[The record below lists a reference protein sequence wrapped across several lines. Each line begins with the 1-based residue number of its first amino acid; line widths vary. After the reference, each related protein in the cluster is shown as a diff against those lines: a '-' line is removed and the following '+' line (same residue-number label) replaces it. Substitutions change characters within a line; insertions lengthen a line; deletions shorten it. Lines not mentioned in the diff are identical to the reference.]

1 MANCCSLTVANTGF
15 GCTPIM
21 EVVEKFIEVSYFKAD
36 GTINEIDL
44 TDTFNLAY
52 FTALVNNADETL
64 RWYPLP
70 FVKNMVDERADSD
83 FETFDDKTKIER
95 QVGIRCVK
103 TMITTLGNNAGAV
116 SPQMVGKINDKKCKV
131 SGLFGITKSKQLV
144 GEMINDGFLA
154 PIRIDNGSISAR
166 LIKTGSG
173 ATTQKIDLAFDWHL
187 DVQDERLRT
196 LEADEMSTDIS
207 LLTGLLD
214 VTAVYTNVFASSMKM
229 KLKTIFGTAVNPV
242 LVEGII
248 AGDITLY
255 NVTESAAITILSV
268 VEDPEGN
275 YLINFS
281 APQNDGDKVR
291 VTIVKDGYD
300 FTAVTANLAEI
311 VD

>member
-21 EVVEKFIEVSYFKAD
+21 EVVEKFIEVSYFKED

-95 QVGIRCVK
+95 QVGIRSVK

-144 GEMINDGFLA
+144 GEMINTGYLA

-207 LLTGLLD
+207 LLNGLLD
-214 VTAVYTNVFASSMKM
+214 VTSTYTAIGQTSFKAT
-229 KLKTIFGTAVNPV
+229 LKTQYGSFLNPI
-242 LVEGII
+242 LVEGLV
-248 AGDITLY
+248 AGDMALY
-255 NVTESAAITILSV
+255 NVTDSNS
-268 VEDPEGN
+268 
-275 YLINFS
+275 
-281 APQNDGDKVR
+281 
-291 VTIVKDGYD
+291 VTITSIAESPDGTYQINYASQTVTDVLRLTITKDGYN
-300 FTAVTANLAEI
+300 FAAVTTNTI
-311 VD
+311 TI

>member
-21 EVVEKFIEVSYFKAD
+21 EVVEKFIEVSYFKED

-52 FTALVNNADETL
+52 FTNLVNDADETL

-83 FETFDDKTKIER
+83 FESFDDKTRIER
-95 QVGIRCVK
+95 QVGIRSVK
-103 TMITTLGNNAGAV
+103 TIITTLGNNAGAV

-154 PIRIDNGSISAR
+154 PIRIDNGSLSAI
-166 LIKTGSG
+166 LVKTGSG
-173 ATTQKIDLAFDWHL
+173 AITQKINLGFDWHI

-196 LEADEMSTDIS
+196 LEADEMTTDIS
-207 LLTGLLD
+207 LINGLLD
-214 VTAVYTNVFASSMKM
+214 VTSTYSAIGQTSFKAT
-229 KLKTIFGTAVNPV
+229 LKTIFGTVLNPV
-242 LVEGII
+242 LVEGLV
-248 AGDITLY
+248 AGDMALY
-255 NVTESAAITILSV
+255 NITDSANVAITSA
-268 VEDPEGN
+268 VE
-275 YLINFS
+275 
-281 APQNDGDKVR
+281 APDGTY
-291 VTIVKDGYD
+291 TISYASQTVADVLRLTITKDGYD
-300 FTAVTANLAEI
+300 FTAVTANTI
-311 VD
+311 TI

>member
-1 MANCCSLTVANTGF
+1 
-15 GCTPIM
+15 M
-21 EVVEKFIEVSYFKAD
+21 EVVEKFIEVSYFKED

-95 QVGIRCVK
+95 QVGIRSVK

-154 PIRIDNGSISAR
+154 PIRIDNGSISAK

-173 ATTQKIDLAFDWHL
+173 ATTQKIDLSFDWHI

-207 LLTGLLD
+207 LLNGLLD
-214 VTAVYTNVFASSMKM
+214 VTATYSEIGQTSFKAT
-229 KLKTIFGTAVNPV
+229 LKTQYGSYLNPV
-242 LVEGII
+242 LVEGLV
-248 AGDITLY
+248 AGDMALY
-255 NVTESAAITILSV
+255 NVTDSASVAISSA
-268 VEDPEGN
+268 VENPDGT
-275 YLINFS
+275 YLISFTSQTVADVLRLTITKNGYNF
-281 APQNDGDKVR
+281 D
-291 VTIVKDGYD
+291 
-300 FTAVTANLAEI
+300 AVTAATI
-311 VD
+311 TVV

>member
-21 EVVEKFIEVSYFKAD
+21 EVVEKFIEVSYFKED

-95 QVGIRCVK
+95 QVGIRSVK

-144 GEMINDGFLA
+144 GEMINDGYLA

-207 LLTGLLD
+207 LLNGLLD
-214 VTAVYTNVFASSMKM
+214 VTSTYSAIGQTSFKAT
-229 KLKTIFGTAVNPV
+229 LKTIFGTVLNPV
-242 LVEGII
+242 LVEGLV
-248 AGDITLY
+248 AGDMALY
-255 NVTESAAITILSV
+255 NITDSANVAITTAIEAPDGTYTISYASQSAADVLRLTIS
-268 VEDPEGN
+268 
-275 YLINFS
+275 
-281 APQNDGDKVR
+281 
-291 VTIVKDGYD
+291 KDGYD
-300 FTAVTANLAEI
+300 FTAVTANTI
-311 VD
+311 TI

>member
-21 EVVEKFIEVSYFKAD
+21 EVVEKFIEVSYFKED

-52 FTALVNNADETL
+52 FTALVNNADENL

-95 QVGIRCVK
+95 QVGIRSVK

-154 PIRIDNGSISAR
+154 PIRIDNGSISAK

-173 ATTQKIDLAFDWHL
+173 AVTQKIDLSFDWHL

-196 LEADEMSTDIS
+196 IEPNEMSTDIS
-207 LLTGLLD
+207 LLNGLLD
-214 VTAVYTNVFASSMKM
+214 VTSTYSAITQTSFKAT
-229 KLKTIFGTAVNPV
+229 LKTQYGSYLNPV
-242 LVEGII
+242 LVEGLV
-248 AGDITLY
+248 AGDMALY
-255 NVTESAAITILSV
+255 NVTDSSPVTITSIAESPDGT
-268 VEDPEGN
+268 
-275 YLINFS
+275 YQINFAS
-281 APQNDGDKVR
+281 QTVADVLR
-291 VTIVKDGYD
+291 LTITKDGYN
-300 FTAVTANLAEI
+300 FAAVTANTITVA
-311 VD
+311 

>member
-21 EVVEKFIEVSYFKAD
+21 EVVEKFIEVSYFKED

-95 QVGIRCVK
+95 QVGIRSVK

-144 GEMINDGFLA
+144 GEMINTGYLA

-207 LLTGLLD
+207 LLNGLLD
-214 VTAVYTNVFASSMKM
+214 VTSTYTAIGQTSFKAT
-229 KLKTIFGTAVNPV
+229 LKTQYGSFLNPI
-242 LVEGII
+242 LVEGLV
-248 AGDITLY
+248 AGDMALY
-255 NVTESAAITILSV
+255 NVTDSASVTITSIAESPDGT
-268 VEDPEGN
+268 
-275 YLINFS
+275 YQINFAS
-281 APQNDGDKVR
+281 QT
-291 VTIVKDGYD
+291 VTDVLRLTITKDGYN
-300 FTAVTANLAEI
+300 FAAVTTNTITL
-311 VD
+311 

>member
-1 MANCCSLTVANTGF
+1 
-15 GCTPIM
+15 M
-21 EVVEKFIEVSYFKAD
+21 EVVEKFIEVSYFKND

-95 QVGIRCVK
+95 QVGIRSVK

-144 GEMINDGFLA
+144 GEMINDGYLA
-154 PIRIDNGSISAR
+154 PIRIDNGSISAK

-207 LLTGLLD
+207 LLNGLLD
-214 VTAVYTNVFASSMKM
+214 VTSTYSAIGQTSFKAT
-229 KLKTIFGTAVNPV
+229 LKTQYGSFLNPV
-242 LVEGII
+242 LVEGLV
-248 AGDITLY
+248 AGDMALY
-255 NVTESAAITILSV
+255 NVTDSASVTITTAIESPDGTYTISYASQSAADVLRLTIS
-268 VEDPEGN
+268 
-275 YLINFS
+275 
-281 APQNDGDKVR
+281 
-291 VTIVKDGYD
+291 KDGYD
-300 FTAVTANLAEI
+300 FTAVTANTI
-311 VD
+311 TI

>member
-1 MANCCSLTVANTGF
+1 
-15 GCTPIM
+15 M
-21 EVVEKFIEVSYFKAD
+21 EVVEKFIEVSYFKED

-95 QVGIRCVK
+95 QVGIRSVK

-144 GEMINDGFLA
+144 GEMINTGYLA

-207 LLTGLLD
+207 LLNGLLD
-214 VTAVYTNVFASSMKM
+214 VTSTYSAIGQTSFKAT
-229 KLKTIFGTAVNPV
+229 LKTIFGTVLNPV
-242 LVEGII
+242 LVEGLV
-248 AGDITLY
+248 AGDMALY
-255 NVTESAAITILSV
+255 NITDSANVAITTAVEAPDGTYTISYASQSAADVLRLTIS
-268 VEDPEGN
+268 
-275 YLINFS
+275 
-281 APQNDGDKVR
+281 
-291 VTIVKDGYD
+291 KDGFD
-300 FTAVTANLAEI
+300 FTAVTANTI
-311 VD
+311 TI

>member
-21 EVVEKFIEVSYFKAD
+21 EVVEKFIEVSYFKED

-83 FETFDDKTKIER
+83 FESFDDKTKIER
-95 QVGIRCVK
+95 QVGIRSVK

-154 PIRIDNGSISAR
+154 PIRIDNGSISAK

-173 ATTQKIDLAFDWHL
+173 ATTQKIDLSFDWHI

-207 LLTGLLD
+207 LLNGLLD
-214 VTAVYTNVFASSMKM
+214 VTATYSAISQTSFKAT
-229 KLKTIFGTAVNPV
+229 LKTQYGSYLNPV
-242 LVEGII
+242 LVEGLV
-248 AGDITLY
+248 AGDMALY
-255 NVTESAAITILSV
+255 NVTDSANVTITSV
-268 VEDPEGN
+268 VESPDGT
-275 YLINFS
+275 YLISFAS
-281 APQNDGDKVR
+281 QTVADVLR
-291 VTIVKDGYD
+291 LTISKDGYD
-300 FTAVTANLAEI
+300 FTAVTAATI
-311 VD
+311 TVA

>member
-21 EVVEKFIEVSYFKAD
+21 EVVEKFIEVSYFKED

-95 QVGIRCVK
+95 QVGIRSVK

-154 PIRIDNGSISAR
+154 PIRIDNGSISAK

-173 ATTQKIDLAFDWHL
+173 ATTQKIDLSFDWHL

-196 LEADEMSTDIS
+196 IEADEMSTDIS
-207 LLTGLLD
+207 LLNGLLD
-214 VTAVYTNVFASSMKM
+214 VTSTYSAIGQTSFKAT
-229 KLKTIFGTAVNPV
+229 LKTQYGSYLNPV
-242 LVEGII
+242 LVEGLV
-248 AGDITLY
+248 AGDMALY
-255 NVTESAAITILSV
+255 NVTDSASVAISSA
-268 VEDPEGN
+268 VENPDGT
-275 YLINFS
+275 YLISFAS
-281 APQNDGDKVR
+281 QTVADVLR
-291 VTIVKDGYD
+291 LTITKDGYNFD
-300 FTAVTANLAEI
+300 AVTAATITI
-311 VD
+311 V

>member
-21 EVVEKFIEVSYFKAD
+21 EVVEKFIEVSYFKED

-95 QVGIRCVK
+95 QVGIRSVK

-154 PIRIDNGSISAR
+154 PIRIDNGSISAK

-207 LLTGLLD
+207 LLNGLLD
-214 VTAVYTNVFASSMKM
+214 VTSTYSAIGQTSFKAT
-229 KLKTIFGTAVNPV
+229 LKTQYGSFLNPV
-242 LVEGII
+242 LVEGLV
-248 AGDITLY
+248 AGDMALY
-255 NVTESAAITILSV
+255 NVTDSASVTITSIAESPDGTYQINFASQTVADVLRLTITKNGYNFAAVTTNTITI
-268 VEDPEGN
+268 
-275 YLINFS
+275 
-281 APQNDGDKVR
+281 
-291 VTIVKDGYD
+291 
-300 FTAVTANLAEI
+300 
-311 VD
+311 

>member
-21 EVVEKFIEVSYFKAD
+21 EVVEKFIEVSYFKED

-52 FTALVNNADETL
+52 FTALVNNADENL

-95 QVGIRCVK
+95 QVGIRSVK

-154 PIRIDNGSISAR
+154 PIRIDNGSISAK

-173 ATTQKIDLAFDWHL
+173 AVTQKIDLSFDWHI

-207 LLTGLLD
+207 LLNGLLD
-214 VTAVYTNVFASSMKM
+214 VTATYSAIGQTSFKAT
-229 KLKTIFGTAVNPV
+229 LKTEYGSYLNPV
-242 LVEGII
+242 LVEGLV
-248 AGDITLY
+248 AGDMALY
-255 NVTESAAITILSV
+255 NVTDSASVAISTA
-268 VEDPEGN
+268 VENPDGT
-275 YLINFS
+275 YLISFAS
-281 APQNDGDKVR
+281 QTVADVLR
-291 VTIVKDGYD
+291 LTITKDGYNFD
-300 FTAVTANLAEI
+300 AVTAATITI
-311 VD
+311 V

>member
-70 FVKNMVDERADSD
+70 FVKNMIDERADSD
-83 FETFDDKTKIER
+83 FESFDDKTRIER
-95 QVGIRCVK
+95 QVGIRSVK
-103 TMITTLGNNAGAV
+103 TIITTLGNNAGAV

-131 SGLFGITKSKQLV
+131 SGLFGVTKSKQLV

-154 PIRIDNGSISAR
+154 PIRIDNGSLMAI
-166 LIKTGSG
+166 LVKTGSG
-173 ATTQKIDLAFDWHL
+173 AITQKINLGFDWHI

-196 LEADEMSTDIS
+196 LEADEMTTDIS
-207 LLTGLLD
+207 LLNGLLD
-214 VTAVYTNVFASSMKM
+214 VTSVYSAIGQTSFKAT
-229 KLKTIFGTAVNPV
+229 LKTIFGTFVNPL
-242 LVEGII
+242 LVEGLV
-248 AGDITLY
+248 AGDMALY
-255 NVTESAAITILSV
+255 NVTDSA
-268 VEDPEGN
+268 N
-275 YLINFS
+275 
-281 APQNDGDKVR
+281 
-291 VTIVKDGYD
+291 VTITSAVEAPDGTYTISYASQTVADVLRLTITKDGFD
-300 FTAVTANLAEI
+300 FTAVTANTI
-311 VD
+311 TI

>member
-21 EVVEKFIEVSYFKAD
+21 EVVEKFIEVSYFKED

-83 FETFDDKTKIER
+83 FESFDDKTKIER
-95 QVGIRCVK
+95 QVGIRSVK

-154 PIRIDNGSISAR
+154 PIRIDNGSISAK

-173 ATTQKIDLAFDWHL
+173 ATTQKIDLSFDWHI

-207 LLTGLLD
+207 LLNGLLD
-214 VTAVYTNVFASSMKM
+214 VTSTYSAIGQTSFKAT
-229 KLKTIFGTAVNPV
+229 LKTQYGSYLNPV
-242 LVEGII
+242 LVEGLV
-248 AGDITLY
+248 AGDMALY
-255 NVTESAAITILSV
+255 NVTDSANVTITSV
-268 VEDPEGN
+268 VESPDGT
-275 YLINFS
+275 YLISFAS
-281 APQNDGDKVR
+281 QTVADVLR
-291 VTIVKDGYD
+291 LTITKDGYD
-300 FTAVTANLAEI
+300 FTAVTAATI
-311 VD
+311 TVA

>member
-21 EVVEKFIEVSYFKAD
+21 EVVEKFIEVSYFKED

-95 QVGIRCVK
+95 QVGIRSVK

-207 LLTGLLD
+207 LLNGLLD
-214 VTAVYTNVFASSMKM
+214 VTSTYSSIGQTSFKAT
-229 KLKTIFGTAVNPV
+229 LKTQYGSYLNPV
-242 LVEGII
+242 LVEGLV
-248 AGDITLY
+248 AGDMALY
-255 NVTESAAITILSV
+255 NVTDSASVTITSI
-268 VEDPEGN
+268 VEDPDGTYKIN
-275 YLINFS
+275 YASQTVADVL
-281 APQNDGDKVR
+281 R
-291 VTIVKDGYD
+291 LTITKDGYNFAD
-300 FTAVTANLAEI
+300 VTTNTITVA
-311 VD
+311 

>member
-21 EVVEKFIEVSYFKAD
+21 EVVEKFIEVSYFKED

-95 QVGIRCVK
+95 QVGIRSVK

-154 PIRIDNGSISAR
+154 PIRIDNGSISAK

-173 ATTQKIDLAFDWHL
+173 ATTQKIDLSFDWHI

-207 LLTGLLD
+207 LLNGLLD
-214 VTAVYTNVFASSMKM
+214 VTATYSAISQTSFKAT
-229 KLKTIFGTAVNPV
+229 LKTQYGSYLNPV
-242 LVEGII
+242 LVEGLV
-248 AGDITLY
+248 AGDMALY
-255 NVTESAAITILSV
+255 NVTDSANVTITSV
-268 VEDPEGN
+268 VESPDGT
-275 YLINFS
+275 YLISFAS
-281 APQNDGDKVR
+281 QTVADVLR
-291 VTIVKDGYD
+291 LTISKDGYD
-300 FTAVTANLAEI
+300 FTAVTAATI
-311 VD
+311 TVA

>member
-1 MANCCSLTVANTGF
+1 
-15 GCTPIM
+15 M
-21 EVVEKFIEVSYFKAD
+21 EVVEKFIEVSYFKED

-95 QVGIRCVK
+95 QVGIRSVK

-154 PIRIDNGSISAR
+154 PIRIDNGSISAK

-173 ATTQKIDLAFDWHL
+173 AVTQKIDLSFDWHI

-207 LLTGLLD
+207 LLNGLLD
-214 VTAVYTNVFASSMKM
+214 VTATYSAIGQTSFKAT
-229 KLKTIFGTAVNPV
+229 LKTEYGSYLNPV
-242 LVEGII
+242 LVEGLV
-248 AGDITLY
+248 AGDMALY
-255 NVTESAAITILSV
+255 NVTDSASVAISSA
-268 VEDPEGN
+268 VENPDGT
-275 YLINFS
+275 YLISFAS
-281 APQNDGDKVR
+281 QTVADVLR
-291 VTIVKDGYD
+291 LTITKDGYNFD
-300 FTAVTANLAEI
+300 AVTAATITI
-311 VD
+311 V

>member
-52 FTALVNNADETL
+52 FTALVNDADETL

-83 FETFDDKTKIER
+83 FESFDDKTRIER
-95 QVGIRCVK
+95 QVGIRSVK
-103 TMITTLGNNAGAV
+103 TIITTLGNNAGAV

-154 PIRIDNGSISAR
+154 PIRIDNGSLMAI
-166 LIKTGSG
+166 LVKTGSG
-173 ATTQKIDLAFDWHL
+173 AITQKINLGFDWHI

-196 LEADEMSTDIS
+196 LEADEMTTDIS
-207 LLTGLLD
+207 LLNGLLD
-214 VTAVYTNVFASSMKM
+214 VTSVYSAIGQTSFKAT
-229 KLKTIFGTAVNPV
+229 LKTIFGTFVNPL
-242 LVEGII
+242 LVEGLV
-248 AGDITLY
+248 AGDMALY
-255 NVTESAAITILSV
+255 NVTDSA
-268 VEDPEGN
+268 N
-275 YLINFS
+275 
-281 APQNDGDKVR
+281 
-291 VTIVKDGYD
+291 VTITSAVEAPDGTYTISYASQTVADVLRLTVTKDGFD
-300 FTAVTANLAEI
+300 FTAVTANTI
-311 VD
+311 TI

>member
-21 EVVEKFIEVSYFKAD
+21 EVVEKFIEVSYFKED

-64 RWYPLP
+64 RWFPLP

-95 QVGIRCVK
+95 QVGIRSVK

-154 PIRIDNGSISAR
+154 PIRIDNGSISAK

-173 ATTQKIDLAFDWHL
+173 AVTQKIDLSFDWHI

-207 LLTGLLD
+207 LLNGLLD
-214 VTAVYTNVFASSMKM
+214 VTSTYTAIGQTSFKAT
-229 KLKTIFGTAVNPV
+229 LKTIYGSYLTPV
-242 LVEGII
+242 LVEGLL
-248 AGDITLY
+248 AADMALY
-255 NVTESAAITILSV
+255 NVTDSAS
-268 VEDPEGN
+268 
-275 YLINFS
+275 
-281 APQNDGDKVR
+281 
-291 VTIVKDGYD
+291 VTITSIAESPDGTYQINYASQTVADVLRLTITKDGYN
-300 FTAVTANLAEI
+300 FAAVTTNTITVA
-311 VD
+311 

>member
-21 EVVEKFIEVSYFKAD
+21 EVVEKFIEVSYFKED

-95 QVGIRCVK
+95 QVGIRSVK

-144 GEMINDGFLA
+144 GEMINTGYLA

-207 LLTGLLD
+207 LLNGLLD
-214 VTAVYTNVFASSMKM
+214 VTSTYSAIGQTSFKAT
-229 KLKTIFGTAVNPV
+229 LKTQYGSFLNPI
-242 LVEGII
+242 LVEGLV
-248 AGDITLY
+248 AGDMALY
-255 NVTESAAITILSV
+255 NVTDSGA
-268 VEDPEGN
+268 
-275 YLINFS
+275 
-281 APQNDGDKVR
+281 
-291 VTIVKDGYD
+291 VTITSIAESPDGTYQINYASQTVTDVLRLTITKDGYN
-300 FTAVTANLAEI
+300 FAAVTTNTI
-311 VD
+311 TI

>member
-21 EVVEKFIEVSYFKAD
+21 EVVEKFIEVSYFKED

-52 FTALVNNADETL
+52 FTALVNDADETL

-83 FETFDDKTKIER
+83 FESFDDKTRIER
-95 QVGIRCVK
+95 QVGIRSVK
-103 TMITTLGNNAGAV
+103 TIITTLGNNAGAV

-154 PIRIDNGSISAR
+154 PIRIDNGSLSAI
-166 LIKTGSG
+166 LVKTGSG
-173 ATTQKIDLAFDWHL
+173 AITQKINLGFDWHI

-196 LEADEMSTDIS
+196 LEADEMTTDIS
-207 LLTGLLD
+207 LINGLLD
-214 VTAVYTNVFASSMKM
+214 VTSTYSAIGQTSFKAT
-229 KLKTIFGTAVNPV
+229 LKTIFGTVLNPV
-242 LVEGII
+242 LVEGLV
-248 AGDITLY
+248 AGDMALY
-255 NVTESAAITILSV
+255 NITDSANMAITTA
-268 VEDPEGN
+268 VE
-275 YLINFS
+275 
-281 APQNDGDKVR
+281 APDGTY
-291 VTIVKDGYD
+291 TISYASQTVADVLRLTITKDGYD
-300 FTAVTANLAEI
+300 FTAVTANTI
-311 VD
+311 TI

>member
-52 FTALVNNADETL
+52 FTALVNDADETL

-83 FETFDDKTKIER
+83 FESFDDKTRIER
-95 QVGIRCVK
+95 QVGIRSVK
-103 TMITTLGNNAGAV
+103 TIITTLGNNAGAV

-131 SGLFGITKSKQLV
+131 SGLFGVTKSKQLV

-154 PIRIDNGSISAR
+154 PIRIDNGSLMAI
-166 LIKTGSG
+166 LVKTGSG
-173 ATTQKIDLAFDWHL
+173 AITQKINLGFDWHI

-196 LEADEMSTDIS
+196 LA
-207 LLTGLLD
+207 
-214 VTAVYTNVFASSMKM
+214 Y
-229 KLKTIFGTAVNPV
+229 
-242 LVEGII
+242 
-248 AGDITLY
+248 
-255 NVTESAAITILSV
+255 
-268 VEDPEGN
+268 
-275 YLINFS
+275 
-281 APQNDGDKVR
+281 
-291 VTIVKDGYD
+291 
-300 FTAVTANLAEI
+300 
-311 VD
+311 

>member
-52 FTALVNNADETL
+52 FTALVNDADETL

-83 FETFDDKTKIER
+83 FESFDDKTRIER
-95 QVGIRCVK
+95 QVGIRSVK
-103 TMITTLGNNAGAV
+103 TIITTLGNNAGAV

-154 PIRIDNGSISAR
+154 PIRIDNGSLMAI
-166 LIKTGSG
+166 LVKTGSG
-173 ATTQKIDLAFDWHL
+173 AITQKINLGFDWHI

-196 LEADEMSTDIS
+196 LEADEMTTDIS
-207 LLTGLLD
+207 LLNGLLD
-214 VTAVYTNVFASSMKM
+214 VTSVYSAIGQTSFKAT
-229 KLKTIFGTAVNPV
+229 LKTIFGTFVNPL
-242 LVEGII
+242 LVEGLV
-248 AGDITLY
+248 AGDMALY
-255 NVTESAAITILSV
+255 NITDSA
-268 VEDPEGN
+268 N
-275 YLINFS
+275 
-281 APQNDGDKVR
+281 
-291 VTIVKDGYD
+291 VTITSAVEAPDGTYTISYASQTVADVLRLTITKDGFD
-300 FTAVTANLAEI
+300 FTAVTANTI
-311 VD
+311 TI

>member
-52 FTALVNNADETL
+52 FTALVNDADETL

-83 FETFDDKTKIER
+83 FESFDDKTRIER
-95 QVGIRCVK
+95 QVGIRSVK
-103 TMITTLGNNAGAV
+103 TIITTLGNNAGAV

-154 PIRIDNGSISAR
+154 PIRIDNGSLMAI
-166 LIKTGSG
+166 LVKTGSG
-173 ATTQKIDLAFDWHL
+173 AITQKINLGFDWHI

-196 LEADEMSTDIS
+196 LEADEMTTDIS
-207 LLTGLLD
+207 LLNGLLD
-214 VTAVYTNVFASSMKM
+214 VTSTYSAIGQTSFKAT
-229 KLKTIFGTAVNPV
+229 LKTIFGTVVNPL
-242 LVEGII
+242 LVEGLV
-248 AGDITLY
+248 AGDMALY
-255 NVTESAAITILSV
+255 NVTDSA
-268 VEDPEGN
+268 N
-275 YLINFS
+275 
-281 APQNDGDKVR
+281 
-291 VTIVKDGYD
+291 VTITTAVEAPDGTYTISYATQSVADVLRLTITKDGYD
-300 FTAVTANLAEI
+300 FTAVTANTI
-311 VD
+311 TI

>member
-21 EVVEKFIEVSYFKAD
+21 EVVEKFIEVSYFKED

-52 FTALVNNADETL
+52 FTALVNDADETL

-83 FETFDDKTKIER
+83 FESFDDKTRIER
-95 QVGIRCVK
+95 QVGIRSVK
-103 TMITTLGNNAGAV
+103 TIITTLGNNAGAV

-154 PIRIDNGSISAR
+154 PIRIDNGSLSAI
-166 LIKTGSG
+166 LVKTGSG
-173 ATTQKIDLAFDWHL
+173 AITQKINLGFDWHI

-196 LEADEMSTDIS
+196 LEADEMTTDIS
-207 LLTGLLD
+207 LINGLLD
-214 VTAVYTNVFASSMKM
+214 VTSTYSAIGQTSFKAT
-229 KLKTIFGTAVNPV
+229 LKTIFGTVLNPV
-242 LVEGII
+242 LVEGLV
-248 AGDITLY
+248 AGDMALY
-255 NVTESAAITILSV
+255 NITDSGNVAITTAVEAPDGTYTISYASQSV
-268 VEDPEGN
+268 ADV
-275 YLINFS
+275 L
-281 APQNDGDKVR
+281 R
-291 VTIVKDGYD
+291 LTITKDGFD
-300 FTAVTANLAEI
+300 FTAVTANHI
-311 VD
+311 TI

>member
-21 EVVEKFIEVSYFKAD
+21 EVVEKFIEVSYFKED

-95 QVGIRCVK
+95 QVGIRSVK

-144 GEMINDGFLA
+144 GEMINTGYLA

-207 LLTGLLD
+207 LLNGLLD
-214 VTAVYTNVFASSMKM
+214 VTSTYTAIGQTSFKAT
-229 KLKTIFGTAVNPV
+229 LKTQYGSFLNPI
-242 LVEGII
+242 LVEGLV
-248 AGDITLY
+248 AGDMALY
-255 NVTESAAITILSV
+255 NVTDSNS
-268 VEDPEGN
+268 
-275 YLINFS
+275 
-281 APQNDGDKVR
+281 
-291 VTIVKDGYD
+291 VTITSIAESPDGTYQIHYASQTVTDVLRLTITKDGYN
-300 FTAVTANLAEI
+300 FAAVTTNTI
-311 VD
+311 TI